1 MDTELGIRLGGEG
14 RESEAKHK
22 QHNVRVE
29 SSSSFVMRE
38 MSLHLCR
45 SRVCVRSRPPS
56 RDVRFSTLRT
66 EFPECIAHTRRIGG
80 VGWIP
85 PSRFPE
91 SSFNALFQHF
101 LWKLERANWSTS
113 LFSSFLL
120 LRSRHKRR
128 LHEKKK
134 IKRECWP

>member
-56 RDVRFSTLRT
+56 RDVRYSTLRT

-85 PSRFPE
+85 PSLPGKLLQCTFP
-91 SSFNALFQHF
+91 ALSIEVGKG
-101 LWKLERANWSTS
+101 KLEHKFVFVVPLVALST
-113 LFSSFLL
+113 
-120 LRSRHKRR
+120 
-128 LHEKKK
+128 
-134 IKRECWP
+134 